1 VLPSRAIALVRI
13 SDARGNDTAGV
24 DRQEQDARRLA
35 DRLGWTI
42 AEIIVENDTSAFK
55 RRAVRLPDGR
65 KAMRVVRPGF
75 RRALAMLESGE
86 ADGLIAYDLDRV
98 ARDPRDLEDLIDV
111 VESETP
117 RIPVESVSGSL
128 RLANDG
134 DVTMARVLVAV
145 ANKSSRD
152 TSRRVTRKH
161 EELAANGRPSGGGQ
175 RGYGYEP
182 DGVTI
187 RTDEAAIVQEMAE
200 KVLAGESLYAI
211 ADDLET
217 RGVPTVQ
224 GGPWT
229 SRSVKSIVTGPRV
242 TGLRRHK
249 GRIVGE
255 AVWPAILPRETWEA
269 VCATLAG
276 RSGGGNQLHRWL
288 TGVLRCGLCG
298 HLLSGWT
305 NTRVQ
310 SYRYWCATPQ
320 GGCGKI
326 AIDGPK
332 AEAEIER
339 QVIDYLSTP
348 RILEQLRTVTSTT
361 SAERSRQQIAEDEAQ
376 LQELAGMWARRSIT
390 LGEYTT
396 ARKVIENRLRESRA
410 FLSAAAPGILRRL
423 LAGDVAEAWG
433 ELGPHDKRDVVLTI
447 LPDGY
452 EVAPHPK
459 DKARVFMPER
469 LLPIC
474 ESRGGGSVWAAVRI
488 GAGDSG

>member
-1 VLPSRAIALVRI
+1 MLPHRAIALVRI

-24 DRQEQDARRLA
+24 DRQEHDAKQLA

-42 AEIIVENDTSAFK
+42 AEIVVENDVSAFK
-55 RRAVRLPDGR
+55 RRQVKLPDGR
-65 KAMRVVRPGF
+65 KALRVVRPGF
-75 RRALAMLESGE
+75 RRALTMLETGE

-111 VESETP
+111 IESKTP
-117 RIPVESVSGSL
+117 RIPIESVTGSL
-128 RLANDG
+128 RMANDG

-152 TSRRVTRKH
+152 TSRRVARKH
-161 EELAANGRPSGGGQ
+161 EELASIGKPSGGGQ

-182 DGVTI
+182 NGLDV
-187 RTDEAAIVQEMAE
+187 REDEATVICEMADR
-200 KVLAGESLYAI
+200 VIGGESLYAI
-211 ADDLET
+211 AADLED
-217 RGVPTVQ
+217 RGIPTVQ

-229 SRSVKSIVTGPRV
+229 SRSVKCIVTGPRV
-242 TGLRRHK
+242 AGLRRYK

-255 AVWPAILPRETWEA
+255 ATWAPILPRDTWEA

-276 RSGGGNQLHRWL
+276 RAGGGNQLRRWL
-288 TGVLRCGLCG
+288 TGVLRCGRCG
-298 HLLSGWT
+298 HLLAGWT
-305 NTRVQ
+305 LHG

-326 AIDGPK
+326 SIDGPK

-339 QVIDYLSTP
+339 QVIEYLTAP

-361 SAERSRQQIAEDEAQ
+361 SAETTRRQIAEDEAQ

-390 LGEYTT
+390 LGEYAT
-396 ARKVIENRLRESRA
+396 ARKVIEGRLRESRA
-410 FLSAAAPGILRRL
+410 FLTAAAPGILRRL
-423 LAGDVAEAWG
+423 LAGDVAVAWAD
-433 ELGPHDKRDVVLTI
+433 LGPHDKRDVVLTI

-469 LLPIC
+469 LVPI
-474 ESRGGGSVWAAVRI
+474 AARV
-488 GAGDSG
+488 

>member
-1 VLPSRAIALVRI
+1 VLPNRAIALVRI

-75 RRALAMLESGE
+75 RRALALLESGE

-111 VESETP
+111 VESKTP

-182 DGVTI
+182 DGMTI
-187 RTDEAAIVQEMAE
+187 RMDEAAIVQEMAA
-200 KVLAGESLYAI
+200 KVLDGWSLYAI
-211 ADDLET
+211 AADLET

-242 TGLRRHK
+242 AGLRRYK
-249 GRIVGE
+249 SRIVGE

-288 TGVLRCGLCG
+288 TGVLKCGLCRQ
-298 HLLSGWT
+298 LLSGWT
-305 NTRVQ
+305 NRR
-310 SYRYWCATPQ
+310 SWRYWCATPK

-326 AIDGPK
+326 AIDGPRS
-332 AEAEIER
+332 EAEIGR

-348 RILEQLRTVTSTT
+348 RILEQLRTVTSTASDDIT
-361 SAERSRQQIAEDEAQ
+361 RKQIAEDEEQ
-376 LQELAGMWARRSIT
+376 LKQLAGMWARRSIT
-390 LGEYTT
+390 LGEYTE
-396 ARKVIENRLRESRA
+396 ARRILEGRLRESRA
-410 FLSAAAPGILRRL
+410 FLTAAAPGILRRL
-423 LAGDVAEAWG
+423 VAGDVAEAWG
-433 ELGPHDKRDVVLTI
+433 HLSPHDKRDVVLTI
-447 LPDGY
+447 VPDGY
-452 EVAPHPK
+452 EVLPHPK

-469 LLPIC
+469 LRP
-474 ESRGGGSVWAAVRI
+474 VRQ
-488 GAGDSG
+488 DTP